1 MKKNSM
7 DRHQFL
13 VSLVALGA
21 SATVPVL
28 ASTNKA
34 VTGQSSMRIGLIGVG
49 GAGGNTMAAIA
60 REIPQLART
69 IAIQTC
75 SHSFSYLK
83 ADQNILIGDESVIA
97 LDPLQTR
104 KMAMARV
111 PEIEEA
117 ISGFDLVFISTGMGG
132 ATGTGIAPLVAE
144 ITRRMDIPTFGVA
157 ISPFEWEGVQRNQRA
172 QLGLHYLQRCGAKV
186 FSISNERMVQ
196 SLGDESDEITQDVFF
211 DGISLTARDL
221 CIRVSNAVSQ
231 DRLTSID
238 FEDIRWRRPERS

>member
-1 MKKNSM
+1 M
-7 DRHQFL
+7 DRRQFID
-13 VSLVALGA
+13 SLVALGVF
-21 SATVPVL
+21 ATLPAL
-28 ASTNKA
+28 ARANNT
-34 VTGQSSMRIGLIGVG
+34 VTAKSLMRIGLVGIG

-60 REIPQLART
+60 RELPRLGRT
-69 IAIQTC
+69 IAIEIHL
-75 SHSFSYLK
+75 HSFNYLK
-83 ADQNILIGDESVIA
+83 ADRNILIGDGTVIA
-97 LDPLQTR
+97 MHPTQTR
-104 KMAMARV
+104 NMAVAHV
-111 PEIEEA
+111 PEITKA
-117 ISGFDLVFISTGMGG
+117 VSDLDLVFIFTGMGG

-144 ITRRMDIPTFGVA
+144 ITRRMDIPTFSVA

-231 DRLTSID
+231 DRLTNID
-238 FEDIRWRRPERS
+238 FEDIQWRRPERS